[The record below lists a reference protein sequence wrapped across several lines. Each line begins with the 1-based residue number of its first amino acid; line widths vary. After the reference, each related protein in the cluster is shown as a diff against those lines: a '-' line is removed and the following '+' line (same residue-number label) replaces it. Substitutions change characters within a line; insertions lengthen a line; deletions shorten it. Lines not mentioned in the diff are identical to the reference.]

1 MSTPDTVNFDPG
13 QPVVPADLNRIGTLA
28 GKGIMDRFLELVG
41 GIDSAVQP
49 RNVVARGLDLTGGAP
64 TRTEKA
70 LAEVAN
76 VLPGIVVVVSAG
88 ELFRFEPIAARD
100 VSQYRLGVLPQD
112 TNQRLNPAD
121 RVNPRIDLI
130 SVRETSILS
139 NDNRTQQ
146 ASLTIT
152 YTAGTPAVQPDIPA
166 TPAGQ
171 VAIWAIVVPA
181 GARSLT
187 EDNFM
192 DLRVPLNTYA
202 FSRAHHMLERIA
214 CSAAVGISATS
225 ASFQTGRAVVN
236 GAIVDNLTEKTFTG
250 DELLE
255 GVLGRIVVRAGIR
268 PNTQYHVYLVGKGS
282 GDPVGKTV
290 ADGVIFVMSTTPPR
304 EDGRPS
310 LRITYSPFGINRILP
325 GLYEVEFTTVNAL
338 YVGTLTTDETGA
350 FEPFGSGIPINR
362 NGSATI
368 AAASSFDGIFPA
380 RIGFIKAPHFSWAGA
395 DSVRVGAYAAVVAGF
410 PATYG
415 PITATMGAN
424 LDSRERSRSSTWY
437 YVYLRLAQTSNGK
450 LGAIRTHVVVISSE
464 PPDEFGCKPTP
475 QGGFES
481 FDYLYVGSFFNNEYS
496 DIEPFAKEGNHV
508 LFRNG
513 MPLVW
518 WGAPAVY
525 PLRSTVTVPM
535 PATSRMA
542 LLVFNGYIWSQGPTE
557 WWSYIDIYSAIRS
570 RSPVAQ
576 LILHQPND
584 ISIPVNEFRYSN
596 LPLLGPLPLSLS
608 APGQFELQRP
618 QHPPAAG
625 AAVHYLGYIEDVHA
639 PIGPALPSGGL
650 TGVGSPA
657 ASDQAKIA

>member
-41 GIDSAVQP
+41 GIDSAVEP
-49 RNVVARGLDLTGGAP
+49 RNVVARGLDLTPG
-64 TRTEKA
+64 RTLE
-70 LAEVAN
+70 
-76 VLPGIVVVVSAG
+76 LPERLPAIIVVVSAG
-88 ELFRFEPIAARD
+88 ELFRFEPTGWSVN
-100 VSQYRLGVLPQD
+100 VSRYRLGVLHAN
-112 TNQRLNPAD
+112 TNQSLNPAD
-121 RVNPRIDLI
+121 GVNPRIDLI
-130 SVRETSILS
+130 SVRETSILT
-139 NDNRTQQ
+139 NHNRTQQ

-152 YTAGTPAVQPDIPA
+152 YTPGTPARYPTIPRP
-166 TPAGQ
+166 PAGE

-187 EDNFM
+187 DDNFM

-214 CSAAVGISATS
+214 CSAAAGISATS

-250 DELLE
+250 NELLE
-255 GVLGRIVVRAGIR
+255 GVPGRIVVGIR

-290 ADGVIFVMSTTPPR
+290 ADGVIFVMSTTRPS

-310 LRITYSPFGINRILP
+310 LRITYRPFSINRIP
-325 GLYEVEFTTVNAL
+325 PWSYRVQFTTVNAL
-338 YVGTLTTDETGA
+338 YVGTLTTDENGA
-350 FEPFGSGIPINR
+350 FEPFGSGLPINR

-380 RIGFIKAPHFSWAGA
+380 RIGFIKAPHFSWVGV

-424 LDSRERSRSSTWY
+424 LDWANLDSRERSSTWY
-437 YVYLRLAQTSNGK
+437 YVYLRLAQTSTGK
-450 LGAIRTHVVVISSE
+450 LGAIRTHDVVISSE

-475 QGGFES
+475 QPSFNS

-513 MPLVW
+513 MPQVW

-542 LLVFNGYIWSQGPTE
+542 LLVFNGYIWSRGPTE
-557 WWSYIDIYSAIRS
+557 WWSHINIYSAPRS
-570 RSPVAQ
+570 SLPVVD
-576 LILHQPND
+576 LTVHQPKD
-584 ISIPVNEFRYSN
+584 IFFPVNEFRYSSIAV
-596 LPLLGPLPLSLS
+596 LGPLPLSLS
-608 APGQFELQRP
+608 AAGQFELQRVLD
-618 QHPPAAG
+618 PPRAG
-625 AAVHYLGYIEDVHA
+625 AAVDYLGYIEDIHA
-639 PIGPALPSGGL
+639 PIGPALPSGEL
-650 TGVGSPA
+650 RGVGSPA
-657 ASDQAKIA
+657 ASRS